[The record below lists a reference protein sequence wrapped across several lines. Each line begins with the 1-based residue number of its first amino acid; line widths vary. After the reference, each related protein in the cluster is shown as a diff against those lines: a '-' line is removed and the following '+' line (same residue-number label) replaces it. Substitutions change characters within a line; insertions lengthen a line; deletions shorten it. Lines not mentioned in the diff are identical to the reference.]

1 MDKIAFIFSGQGAQ
15 YVGMGKELYDNI
27 DECREV
33 FEAADKALGFSIS
46 KLCFEGSKEELDKT
60 ENTQPAIVTTSI
72 ALLKALEVNGVKGEI
87 AAGLSLGEYSA
98 LVYSGVFNFEDA
110 VRLVKKRGKFMQE
123 AVPEGI
129 GTMAAIMGL
138 EGDKVREACEAVKDA
153 GIVEVANYNCSSQI
167 VIAGE
172 IAAVNAA
179 CTKAKELGAK
189 RAMPLSVSAPF
200 HTSMLKE
207 AGDRLYKELESIE
220 LGDMK
225 VPVMTNVTGNYI
237 ENKDSIKEILRK
249 QVMSSVMWQ
258 DIVKNMIKDGINVF
272 IEIGPGKA
280 LSGFVKKI
288 DKSVKVLNVEDFD
301 SLNATIK
308 ALNTEKIEVIGNN

>member
-72 ALLKALEVNGVKGEI
+72 ALLKALEMNGVKGEI

-172 IAAVNAA
+172 IVAVNAA

-237 ENKDSIKEILRK
+237 ENKNSIKEILRK
-249 QVMSSVMWQ
+249 QVMSSVMWE

-288 DKSVKVLNVEDFD
+288 DKSVKVLNVEDLD

-308 ALNTEKIEVIGNN
+308 TLNTEKIEVIGNN